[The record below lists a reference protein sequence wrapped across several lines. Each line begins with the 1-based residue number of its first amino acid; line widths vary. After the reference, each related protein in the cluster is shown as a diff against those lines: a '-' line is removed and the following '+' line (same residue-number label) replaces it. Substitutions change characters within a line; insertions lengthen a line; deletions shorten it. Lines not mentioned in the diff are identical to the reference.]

1 MLGLL
6 VDQTGGALNG
16 RPVRKFTSTRVPV
29 VAIPARCRPQSV
41 LEFPRRKTYMAST
54 TDCTVVAVFD
64 RADDARAAAA
74 ELKSAGFGSDKVFV
88 SSEGAGIPGRQSE
101 AGSAVDIGTAGSYP
115 AQGSSTA
122 THHEG
127 GITGWFKSLFGADD
141 ANEHRRGYESA
152 VAGGKTIV
160 SVDAPESSADR
171 VSDILNRFSPVNVH
185 TEDYGEARGV
195 ATSNTYDSG
204 YQGSKSDVLNA
215 RDELRGAAATTTGSA
230 GAPVTGRNRVDTAA
244 TGTAG
249 RQEIPVVQEELQVG
263 KRAVQRGG
271 VRIYSR
277 MTETPVEENVQLR
290 EEHVR
295 VDREPVNRP
304 ANEADFRA
312 GREQVIEVAEYAEE
326 PVVSKQARVVEE
338 VSVNKEASERTETI
352 RDTVRRSEVE
362 VENLTGR
369 NAQTGTTGQAY
380 DDTDFRKDFSS
391 RYAASG
397 GNYDDYAPAYRYGY
411 DIANDPRYK
420 GQDYSQ
426 IESQLRDDY
435 GRRYPNSTWD
445 RVKDSVRYGW
455 DKVTGKTRSATSR

>member
-1 MLGLL
+1 
-6 VDQTGGALNG
+6 
-16 RPVRKFTSTRVPV
+16 
-29 VAIPARCRPQSV
+29 
-41 LEFPRRKTYMAST
+41 MAST

-64 RADDARAAAA
+64 RADDARAATA
-74 ELKSAGFGSDKVFV
+74 ELKSAGFGSDKVFI
-88 SSEGAGIPGRQSE
+88 SSEGGQATSQSLQSE
-101 AGSAVDIGTAGSYP
+101 AGTSASAVAGSYP
-115 AQGSSTA
+115 AQAST

-127 GITGWFKSLFGADD
+127 GITGWFKSLFGAND
-141 ANEHRRGYESA
+141 ADEHRRGYESA

-160 SVDAPESSADR
+160 SVEAPEASADR
-171 VSDILNRFSPVNVH
+171 ISDILNRYSPINVH

-204 YQGSKSDVLNA
+204 YQGSRSDVLNA

-230 GAPVTGRNRVDTAA
+230 GVPVGGRTAA
-244 TGTAG
+244 DTSTAQTGAG
-249 RQEIPVVQEELQVG
+249 QQIPVVQEELQVG

-277 MTETPVEENVQLR
+277 TTDTPVEENIQLR
-290 EEHVR
+290 EER
-295 VDREPVNRP
+295 VSVNREPVNRP

-352 RDTVRRSEVE
+352 RDTVRRSDVE
-362 VENLTGR
+362 VENLSGR
-369 NAQTGTTGQAY
+369 NAQGGTAGQTY
-380 DDTDFRKDFSS
+380 NDDDFRKDFST

-397 GNYDDYAPAYRYGY
+397 GSYEDYAPGYRYGSE
-411 DIANDPRYK
+411 IANDPRYK
-420 GQDYSQ
+420 GQDYSS

-435 GRRYPNSTWD
+435 ARRNPNSSWD

-455 DKVTGKTRSATSR
+455 DKVTGKTRSAASTR